1 MRKQNVEKPPYSSV
15 TDHPSSRLCVSG
27 GQEEP
32 LQGSF
37 LLDSELL
44 PATRLFWCSLTGCLW
59 CQQLMCPC
67 LRELLIFNSSCVSV
81 SCVSASSPNDLRLFP
96 QISRS
101 SLEQEL
107 FNCLLFPGL
116 HHASLL
122 PTQQDCVRY
131 GRWNYCGKALQSQMM

>member
-1 MRKQNVEKPPYSSV
+1 MRNENVEKPPYSSV
-15 TDHPSSRLCVSG
+15 TDHPSSRLCASG

-44 PATRLFWCSLTGCLW
+44 PVTRLFWFSLTGCLW

-67 LRELLIFNSSCVSV
+67 LRELLILNCSCVSF
-81 SCVSASSPNDLRLFP
+81 SCLSSSNPNDLCLFP
-96 QISRS
+96 QISCS

-107 FNCLLFPGL
+107 FNCLLFPSL
-116 HHASLL
+116 HHTTLL
-122 PTQQDCVRY
+122 PAQQDCV
-131 GRWNYCGKALQSQMM
+131 